1 MNLKTVE
8 SLSDKLDYEISWRRL
23 ELTNLKFNV
32 ENVDGNKLNTNL
44 RSSLVLL
51 YAHWEGFVKK
61 ILTYYLE
68 HVSRQKLQNNQLKH
82 NFFALEIYTDLKA
95 LTETKKNILHTKIVD
110 SIIDNISKESEIPFK
125 NKINTQGNLNSEL
138 FKELMFT
145 VGLDTSAYETYF
157 LLIDERL
164 LGTRNKIAHGEALQ
178 QLQLTKDSYLELHQ
192 IVTEIMETLKEQIID
207 AAINKLY
214 MINPQELYDEAISSV
229 NEFQTSITF

>member
-82 NFFALEIYTDLKA
+82 NF
-95 LTETKKNILHTKIVD
+95 
-110 SIIDNISKESEIPFK
+110 
-125 NKINTQGNLNSEL
+125 
-138 FKELMFT
+138 
-145 VGLDTSAYETYF
+145 
-157 LLIDERL
+157 LL
-164 LGTRNKIAHGEALQ
+164 
-178 QLQLTKDSYLELHQ
+178 
-192 IVTEIMETLKEQIID
+192 
-207 AAINKLY
+207 
-214 MINPQELYDEAISSV
+214 
-229 NEFQTSITF
+229 